1 MLNYA
6 KNMLNYF
13 KNTLNDAKNMLKLRL
28 TTLNYGRGG
37 VGYASPAMQHIRM
50 LVYMFLHVE
59 PLQHSPNKLHNHK
72 ASLKIRVT
80 QVGNLREA
88 EVN

>member
-37 VGYASPAMQHIRM
+37 VGYASPATYPDAG
-50 LVYMFLHVE
+50 VHV
-59 PLQHSPNKLHNHK
+59 SPRRTATTFSK
-72 ASLKIRVT
+72 
-80 QVGNLREA
+80 
-88 EVN
+88 